1 MGQLQRRPFLAE
13 NADMLSAEARGP
25 AYRIVS
31 ERLVIR
37 CWEPR
42 DAAALKLAVDDSLTH
57 LRPWVPWAASEPTS
71 IDHKVAWLRKCRG
84 EFDLGLDYT
93 YGVFSQD
100 EQEVIGGAGLHLRQ
114 GVNVREIGYWVA
126 SAHCRK
132 GYATEVTRALVRV
145 GFEVDS
151 ASRIELRVWT
161 ENRHSR
167 KIPEALGFV
176 SEGTLRGLSR
186 DSHGRPCDVQ
196 VFALLRDDYEC
207 GPIPNL
213 PLRALDVSGHDLL

>member
-1 MGQLQRRPFLAE
+1 MAGCEKGRFLLRMLA
-13 NADMLSAEARGP
+13 MLSAEARGP
-25 AYRIVS
+25 AYRILS

-42 DAAALKLAVDDSLTH
+42 DAASLKLAVDGSLSH
-57 LRPWVPWAASEPTS
+57 LRPWVPWAASEPTA
-71 IDHKVAWLRKCRG
+71 IDQKVAWLRKCRG

-100 EQEVIGGAGLHLRQ
+100 ESEVIGGAGLHLRQ

-126 SAHCRK
+126 SAHCRQ

-145 GFEVDS
+145 GFEVDA

-161 ENRHSR
+161 ENRFSR

-186 DSHGRPCDVQ
+186 SADGSPCDVQ

-207 GPIPNL
+207 GPIPNV